1 MAMHPAHDR
10 GGARALSIYVTIAC
24 LILMLPIAILI
35 VLAFGDQ
42 GYLRFP
48 PQSYSLRWFSAFFGD
63 PRWQKALWSSLLIA
77 SIACV
82 IATVLGFFAA
92 YAFVRSDFR
101 AKKLLLSFMLLP
113 IIVPH
118 VITAIAMYF
127 VTAPFK
133 LVGNVFWIGLC
144 HATIAL
150 PIVLLILLSS
160 LQGVDVNLERA
171 ALSLGSSRLRVF
183 TRVVIP
189 LALPGIVS
197 AALFAFL
204 ASFDE
209 LIISLFLAGVRS
221 ETLPVRIWNSLHLQ
235 IEPVIAAVSA
245 FLIAVTGAV
254 LLLDAALRQA
264 RLARQG
270 ARTGAADVR

>member
-1 MAMHPAHDR
+1 VDERPIR
-10 GGARALSIYVTIAC
+10 SLTVYVTIAC
-24 LILMLPIAILI
+24 LVLMLPIVIVL

-48 PQSYSLRWFSAFFGD
+48 PPAYSLRWFATFFGD
-63 PRWQKALWSSLLIA
+63 PRLQKALLSSLMIA
-77 SIACV
+77 SIACG

-92 YAFVRSDFR
+92 YAFVRSDLR
-101 AKKLLLSFMLLP
+101 AKKLFLSLMLLP
-113 IIVPH
+113 IIIPH

-127 VTAPFK
+127 VSAPLR
-133 LVGNVFWIGLC
+133 LVGNVVWIGLC

-171 ALSLGSSRLRVF
+171 ALSLGCSRFRMF

-209 LIISLFLAGVRS
+209 LIISLFLAGVKS

-235 IEPVIAAVSA
+235 VEPVIAAVSA
-245 FLIAVTGAV
+245 FLIAVTGAI

-264 RLARQG
+264 RLSWTGRQNELK
-270 ARTGAADVR
+270 GAADVR

>member
-1 MAMHPAHDR
+1 MQQPE
-10 GGARALSIYVTIAC
+10 GAARTLSVYVWAAC
-24 LILMLPIAILI
+24 IVLMLPIVILI

-48 PQSYSLRWFSAFFGD
+48 PESFSLRWFRAFFGD
-63 PRWQKALWSSLLIA
+63 SRWQRALGSSLLIA
-77 SIACV
+77 AIACV

-92 YAFVRSDFR
+92 YAFVRAEMR

-127 VTAPFK
+127 VTARFG
-133 LVGNVFWIGLC
+133 LVGNVVWIGLC
-144 HATIAL
+144 HAVIAL
-150 PIVLLILLSS
+150 PIVLLILLST
-160 LQGVDVNLERA
+160 LQGVDINLERA
-171 ALSLGSSRLRVF
+171 ALSLGCSRLRVF
-183 TRVVIP
+183 THVVIP
-189 LALPGIVS
+189 LAFPGILS

-209 LIISLFLAGVRS
+209 LVISIFMAGVRS

-235 IEPVIAAVSA
+235 VEPVIAAVSA
-245 FLIAVTGAV
+245 FLVAVTGIEQQH
-254 LLLDAALRQA
+254 DAGFRGWRARRQPD
-264 RLARQG
+264 G
-270 ARTGAADVR
+270 G

>member
-1 MAMHPAHDR
+1 MTHLS
-10 GGARALSIYVTIAC
+10 RAGPRSLAFYVTIAC
-24 LILMLPIAILI
+24 LVMMVPIVI
-35 VLAFGDQ
+35 VVILAFGNQ
-42 GYLRFP
+42 GYLKFP
-48 PQSYSLRWFSAFFGD
+48 PDSYSMRWFVAFFGD
-63 PRWQKALWSSLLIA
+63 PRWQRALWSSLVIA
-77 SIACV
+77 VIACV

-92 YAFVRSDFR
+92 YAFVRGDLKS
-101 AKKLLLSFMLLP
+101 KKLLLSMMLLP
-113 IIVPH
+113 MIIPH

-127 VTAPFK
+127 VSGPLK

-171 ALSLGSSRLRVF
+171 ALSLGSSRVGVF

-189 LALPGIVS
+189 LAFPGILS
-197 AALFAFL
+197 GALFAFL

-209 LIISLFLAGVRS
+209 LVISLFLAGVRS

-235 IEPVIAAVSA
+235 VEPVIAAVSS

-254 LLLDAALRQA
+254 LLLDALVRKLRSP
-264 RLARQG
+264 G
-270 ARTGAADVR
+270 PERTPR

>member
-1 MAMHPAHDR
+1 MQ
-10 GGARALSIYVTIAC
+10 GKGAARSLGVYVTVAC
-24 LILMLPIAILI
+24 LVLMLPIAILV

-42 GYLRFP
+42 SFLRFP
-48 PQSYSLRWFSAFFGD
+48 PEDFSLRWFSTFFGD
-63 PRWQKALWSSLLIA
+63 PRWMRALRSSLLIA
-77 SIACV
+77 AIACV
-82 IATVLGFFAA
+82 IATVLGFLAA
-92 YAFVRSDFR
+92 YALVRADMR

-127 VTAPFK
+127 VSGPFR
-133 LVGNVFWIGLC
+133 LVGNVLWIGVC
-144 HATIAL
+144 HAVIAL
-150 PIVLLILLSS
+150 PIVLLILLSA

-171 ALSLGSSRLRVF
+171 ALSLGSSRFGVF

-197 AALFAFL
+197 SALFAFL

-245 FLIAVTGAV
+245 FLIAVTGV
-254 LLLDAALRQA
+254 ILLLDATLRQA
-264 RLARQG
+264 RQAATAR
-270 ARTGAADVR
+270 RTDGT